1 MNDDNDD
8 EAELLAALSAFSVT
22 GEGSVSDSDDDGLS
36 AVDTSA
42 VAQLLAGRRSSDVA
56 DFGALAEALQGMAV
70 GDNVNVWEGGD
81 SLELQVGHACV
92 VASCCGGG
100 GGG

>member
-8 EAELLAALSAFSVT
+8 EADLLAALSAFSVT

-42 VAQLLAGRRSSDVA
+42 VAQLLAGRRSSDVG
-56 DFGALAEALQGMAV
+56 DFGALAEALRSIAV
-70 GDNVNVWEGGD
+70 GDNADVWEGGD
-81 SLELQVGHACV
+81 SLELQVGLACV
-92 VASCCGGG
+92 VGCCGGG
-100 GGG
+100 